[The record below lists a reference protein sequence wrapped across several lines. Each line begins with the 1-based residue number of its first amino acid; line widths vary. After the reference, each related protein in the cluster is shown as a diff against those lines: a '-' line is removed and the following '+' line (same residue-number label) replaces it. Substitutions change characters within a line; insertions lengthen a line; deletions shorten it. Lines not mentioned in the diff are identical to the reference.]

1 MGSRS
6 EQILITDRNM
16 VEQLRLPN
24 FFIIGAAKC
33 GTTDLASL
41 LDKHPEIQISKVK
54 EPTLFSRDDL
64 ENLVPKFVWHLPDFW
79 RTLDWDCHLDT
90 ILREYSRLFE
100 DIPADVLAGEA
111 SVWYFLS
118 QKAPW
123 RIHKLLP
130 HAKLIAILRE
140 PASRL
145 RSDYWFDVQGG
156 RTCGEIDDYFHTK
169 QATNAVQWGLYA
181 KHLNH
186 WLAVFPRDQLHVV
199 LFEEYI
205 SPQTRQGVI
214 DGICQFLGVGPLPEV
229 AQLETRSNKTGMPR
243 SVSVELALNLV
254 RLHFKL
260 PGSLSQDHEFRV
272 PYGRK
277 RRLINT
283 IVQGISR
290 LNISYTRR
298 PPAWPPELLE
308 RLKTYYRFENA
319 GLSEMI
325 GRDVNEIW
333 YNDEKTLNGVDR
345 SRVASR

>member
-1 MGSRS
+1 
-6 EQILITDRNM
+6 M

-41 LDKHPEIQISKVK
+41 LDKHPEIQISKIK
-54 EPTLFSRDDL
+54 EPTFFSRDDL
-64 ENLVPKFVWHLPDFW
+64 QNIVPMFLWHGPEFW

-90 ILREYSRLFE
+90 MLRGYSKLFE

-118 QKAPW
+118 HKAPW

-145 RSDYWFDVQGG
+145 HSDYWFDVQGG

-214 DGICQFLGVGPLPEV
+214 NGICQFLGVGPLPEG
-229 AQLETRSNKTGMPR
+229 AQLDTRSNKTGMPR

-290 LNISYTRR
+290 LNISYKRR

-308 RLKTYYRFENA
+308 RVRTYYRFENA

-333 YNDEKTLNGVDR
+333 YNNKTLNGVDR